1 MTFNRRTFIAG
12 AATLAASSS
21 LAAPA
26 LAQAKTKVRIGYLH
40 TIAVDGQMWLADH
53 LGAWGKH
60 GLDPDFKQ
68 FQTGLELF
76 QAMVG
81 GSLDM
86 LSTGAVISNFPARG
100 QGKMFIANCV
110 EYATAQLW
118 VREDQ
123 GIKSFADLK
132 GKRIATTTGTTAHV
146 FLDTALRANGIDP
159 KDVEVLN
166 QRMPDAVTSFISG
179 AVPAVALWVPFN
191 IPVRDKVPGAKKLID
206 ASAYYPQAAIVAGW
220 AASNDFHAKQREV
233 LTRVVKAWG
242 EGNDMLL
249 GKTDEALDFLQ
260 KKHYPQVPPSDLKEQ
275 FAGGK
280 LFPTQEWSKL
290 FADGTVTK
298 WLQQVTDFYVRF
310 ANISNAVPASQYFD
324 TSIYV
329 DATKS

>member
-1 MTFNRRTFIAG
+1 MTINRRTLIAG
-12 AATLAASSS
+12 AATLAASST

-40 TIAVDGQMWLADH
+40 TIAVDGQIWLADH

-60 GLDPDFKQ
+60 GLEPDFKQ

-132 GKRIATTTGTTAHV
+132 GKRHAA
-146 FLDTALRANGIDP
+146 DP
-159 KDVEVLN
+159 DGGLVGGHGAAGAGHDPRVRPAAEDV
-166 QRMPDAVTSFISG
+166 RRCRSRSARRSSSG
-179 AVPAVALWVPFN
+179 WPRRRPRST
-191 IPVRDKVPGAKKLID
+191 PPG
-206 ASAYYPQAAIVAGW
+206 
-220 AASNDFHAKQREV
+220 
-233 LTRVVKAWG
+233 
-242 EGNDMLL
+242 
-249 GKTDEALDFLQ
+249 
-260 KKHYPQVPPSDLKEQ
+260 
-275 FAGGK
+275 
-280 LFPTQEWSKL
+280 
-290 FADGTVTK
+290 
-298 WLQQVTDFYVRF
+298 
-310 ANISNAVPASQYFD
+310 
-324 TSIYV
+324 
-329 DATKS
+329 